1 MSVTLRSRF
10 GSSRLPTGTRPVLY
24 RHGPDQAILLPRF
37 MARVDFGRNAGL
49 IPVPIADGLT
59 GEELVSKMRKAA
71 LAAGMFL
78 LLANAQAPD
87 LQLNLAT
94 NGPTYADLADLALPA
109 PIAAHVRIA
118 RVDRLSTDEAPT
130 APPGHRRFL
139 VDADIVAL
147 IRGPSGLPA
156 RVRYLV
162 DLPNDSRGRPADLRR
177 RSEWL
182 IFASRSTVR
191 PEELRLASPDSQLP
205 FTPDA
210 AERVRAM
217 LREASGANAAP
228 RITGIGRAFH
238 VPGSLPGESETQ
250 FFLQTANNR
259 PISISVLR
267 RPNQEPR
274 WAVSLSEIVDD
285 SAPSPERDTLLWYRL
300 ACSLPPQLPRESL
313 SEASADEARAI
324 AADYR
329 LVMDGLGECPRRRA
343 RR

>member
-1 MSVTLRSRF
+1 MS
-10 GSSRLPTGTRPVLY
+10 
-24 RHGPDQAILLPRF
+24 
-37 MARVDFGRNAGL
+37 
-49 IPVPIADGLT
+49 
-59 GEELVSKMRKAA
+59 EMRKAA
-71 LAAGMFL
+71 LAAGVLL
-78 LLANAQAPD
+78 LLANGQAPD
-87 LQLNLAT
+87 SQPIPLAS
-94 NGPTYADLADLALPA
+94 GPTYADLADLAVPA
-109 PIAAHVRIA
+109 TIAAHVRIA
-118 RVDRLSTDEAPT
+118 RVERLSAEEAPT
-130 APPGHRRFL
+130 APAGHRRFL

-156 RVRYLV
+156 RVRYLI
-162 DLPNDSRGRPADLRR
+162 DLPNDPRGRPADLRR

-191 PEELRLASPDSQLP
+191 PDELRLASPDSQLP
-205 FTPDA
+205 FTAEA

-217 LREASGANAAP
+217 LREAAGSNAAP

-274 WAVSLSEIVDD
+274 WGVSLSEVIDET
-285 SAPSPERDTLLWYRL
+285 APSPARETLLWYRL
-300 ACSLPPQLPRESL
+300 ACSLPRALPRQSL
-313 SEASADEARAI
+313 SEASAEEAQAI
-324 AADYR
+324 EADYR
-329 LVMDGLGECPRRRA
+329 LVMDGLGDCPRRR